1 MNFDKYNEVINGE
14 ITYKKI
20 ASDLLK
26 LFSVGI
32 GWTDENGTH
41 LDIIL
46 ILEIIDM
53 KIVTFIRY
61 LTVFIKKTNIKI

>member
-41 LDIIL
+41 LDIIFKL
-46 ILEIIDM
+46 GIDT
-53 KIVTFIRY
+53 KYGDFQRGIRKN
-61 LTVFIKKTNIKI
+61 LLKC